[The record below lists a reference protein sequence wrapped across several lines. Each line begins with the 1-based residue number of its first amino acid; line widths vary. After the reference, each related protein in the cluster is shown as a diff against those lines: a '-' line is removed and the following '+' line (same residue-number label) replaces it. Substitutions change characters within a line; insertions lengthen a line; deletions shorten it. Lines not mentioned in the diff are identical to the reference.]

1 MQPTGSGVTVP
12 PPKKV
17 KPVVVWVAK
26 DGTLSD
32 LRRDAQA
39 LVDALQTPFWAD
51 EMNKLRR
58 TLDGLAKGDAKNA
71 GD

>member
-1 MQPTGSGVTVP
+1 M
-12 PPKKV
+12 
-17 KPVVVWVAK
+17 VWVAK